1 MQRNSN
7 SSGRLRLCKIG
18 VWCGKPATMPAG
30 GCLVVGMVFG
40 LTSCGQIDL
49 SVLASFRDDPAGVAI
64 VEEEQDRR
72 VKTPLDLVG
81 ESADAVQRVLGQPR
95 GQLHMGNE
103 VVWLYPEWRI
113 QLDSELLVTAVER
126 EHSVSGAAP
135 GGTARSTAANPVQQ
149 RALTVVSNGGQEV
162 NLASLLVPG
171 KVTVVDFYADWCGPC
186 RQLSPHL
193 DRLAREDPDV
203 NVVKVDIVKWNT
215 PVTRQHNI
223 RSVPN
228 LRVYDRS
235 GRAVGSS
242 TSDFR
247 QVLRQVEQAK
257 RLGSDLK
264 Y

>member
-7 SSGRLRLCKIG
+7 SGPRLWLCPIRRRIG
-18 VWCGKPATMPAG
+18 KSATGLAG
-30 GCLVVGMVFG
+30 GCLVAGMIFG
-40 LTSCGQIDL
+40 LTGCGQIGL
-49 SVLASFRDDPAGVAI
+49 SFLASDRDEPAGAAAW
-64 VEEEQDRR
+64 EEDQDRL
-72 VKTPLDLVG
+72 VKTPLGLVG
-81 ESADAVQRVLGQPR
+81 ESADAVQRLLGEPR
-95 GQLHMGNE
+95 GRLHTGNG

-113 QLDSELLVTAVER
+113 QLDDERQVTAVER
-126 EHSVSGAAP
+126 EVPVSGGLP
-135 GGTARSTAANPVQQ
+135 GGTARGTTRSVAANPGQQ

-228 LRVYDRS
+228 LRVYDRT
-235 GRAVGSS
+235 GRVVGSP

-247 QVLRQVEQAK
+247 QVMRQVEQAK
-257 RLGSDLK
+257 R
-264 Y
+264 